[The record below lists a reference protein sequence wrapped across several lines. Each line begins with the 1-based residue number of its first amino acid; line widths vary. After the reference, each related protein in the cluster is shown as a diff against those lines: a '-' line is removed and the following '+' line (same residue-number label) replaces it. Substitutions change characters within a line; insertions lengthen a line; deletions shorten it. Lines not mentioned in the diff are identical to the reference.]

1 MTKPARPAPYTE
13 AWSASAFSAVRKSR
27 MMVGVRWAVGRAL
40 ERPAVPC
47 DLLRAGLDAEQDGL
61 ALISADTRL
70 TWRALDDLSG
80 RLAGNLLA
88 LGLEPGD
95 RVASLMPNRPALV
108 VHYLACFKAGLVATP
123 LNYRYMA
130 PEIDYALQVSKARA
144 LLAHAERGQD
154 LVASELAGRLPLGR
168 ISYGAGDGQGPTFED
183 LVGGDEPPAQLA
195 PPSSSAPAVMF
206 FTSGS
211 TGRPKGV
218 THTHETLGWMLA
230 AAAAG
235 LELTPADRL
244 LAGSSLSHLGAFY
257 VSFSALSAGAGVV
270 VARTFDGDELLPLL
284 RDVRP
289 TVLSMLPSALFALTR
304 DHGASHEDFASLRL
318 CRAAGDT
325 VSAELERE
333 FTELSGFSIDEA
345 YGMTEVGLATLS
357 PPDRI
362 KLGSVGQVAP
372 GVSLSIRSE
381 QGEELPVGGEGRLW
395 VKTRAATVGYWDD
408 PAATEAAF
416 RNGWLDSGDVMRVD
430 DDGYF
435 YFRGRKKQIIVHDG
449 SNISPQEIEGVLV
462 EHESVESA
470 AVIGIHDLVHGENV
484 RAYITF
490 KEGADRP
497 TSQEL
502 IRFARSKVG
511 YKAPDEI
518 VVLDR
523 MPFTATGKVDRTGL
537 KRMAEA
543 NLTRTAGG

>member
-1 MTKPARPAPYTE
+1 VPARACAPTRVLGSAAKILAGGRTTIKFVGKGPGSCAHVRVRGSTSNAYTE
-13 AWSASAFSAVRKSR
+13 AWSASAFSAARKSR

-47 DLLRAGLDAEQDGL
+47 DLLRAGLDADPDGL

-130 PEIDYALQVSKARA
+130 PEIDHALQVSKARA

-154 LVASELAGRLPLGR
+154 LAASELAGHLPLGR

-183 LVGGDEPPAQLA
+183 LVAGDEPPAQLA

-244 LAGSSLSHLGAFY
+244 LAGSSLSHLG
-257 VSFSALSAGAGVV
+257 VLGHDVGDTP
-270 VARTFDGDELLPLL
+270 ARSLTG
-284 RDVRP
+284 RRP
-289 TVLSMLPSALFALTR
+289 PSAVEMFM
-304 DHGASHEDFASLRL
+304 SSLL
-318 CRAAGDT
+318 G
-325 VSAELERE
+325 
-333 FTELSGFSIDEA
+333 
-345 YGMTEVGLATLS
+345 GLHA
-357 PPDRI
+357 PP
-362 KLGSVGQVAP
+362 
-372 GVSLSIRSE
+372 
-381 QGEELPVGGEGRLW
+381 
-395 VKTRAATVGYWDD
+395 
-408 PAATEAAF
+408 
-416 RNGWLDSGDVMRVD
+416 
-430 DDGYF
+430 
-435 YFRGRKKQIIVHDG
+435 
-449 SNISPQEIEGVLV
+449 
-462 EHESVESA
+462 
-470 AVIGIHDLVHGENV
+470 
-484 RAYITF
+484 
-490 KEGADRP
+490 
-497 TSQEL
+497 
-502 IRFARSKVG
+502 
-511 YKAPDEI
+511 
-518 VVLDR
+518 
-523 MPFTATGKVDRTGL
+523 
-537 KRMAEA
+537 
-543 NLTRTAGG
+543 